1 MPLGMLE
8 GRALDRMSGLARRV
22 GSRGGAV
29 FERNAISVVLSL
41 PPAPGAWLSVLSR
54 SAPHVG
60 PAVNQLISLWSVL
73 VHAQL
78 ARGPPVVA
86 WEKDPGLALARRR
99 VGARKTLKTQRS
111 VSDRILGS

>member
-1 MPLGMLE
+1 MPEGVALDFVS
-8 GRALDRMSGLARRV
+8 GRAGRV

-29 FERNAISVVLSL
+29 FERDVISVVLS
-41 PPAPGAWLSVLSR
+41 PSPAPGPWLLILSR
-54 SAPHVG
+54 SVLHVG
-60 PAVNQLISLWSVL
+60 PAVNQLKSLCSEL

-99 VGARKTLKTQRS
+99 VGARKTLQMQRS